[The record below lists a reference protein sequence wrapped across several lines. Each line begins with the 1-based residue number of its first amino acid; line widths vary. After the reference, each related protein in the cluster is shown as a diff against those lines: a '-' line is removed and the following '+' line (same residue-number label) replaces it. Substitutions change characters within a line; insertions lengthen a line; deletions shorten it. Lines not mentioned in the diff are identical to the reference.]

1 MENKLDTNTSSGLRE
16 VDLIIKNAYIA
27 TVNSSNQIF
36 KNGSIV
42 IDQSKILRVGLDSS
56 NYRAKRTIDARGALV
71 HPGFIDNHIHLNYH
85 GLRWLTRDG
94 AGWNEALPLH
104 MKYME
109 IVNQESEYMSSM
121 LAMLEMVKNGTTAF
135 LESGGIVNTDAA
147 AEAATNIGIRTFL
160 GDAFIRDQDAN
171 GVSVST
177 KDKDKIYNLL
187 GTELARNRDGNG
199 LVQAVISLSGMG
211 KASDDLLLMAKEMA
225 DASGVILNMHQSYQ
239 ENDYIEDNNRLGIPP
254 MVHYDNIGL
263 LDSNCMFAHV
273 NCISDMEVR
282 PILDSKLSIAW
293 CPMASMLF
301 GLGGTIKGKHLEL
314 FKNGINISFGCDSAN
329 WTSAFDIGEQAFIAL
344 LTAREKTGDPS
355 ALIAEEILRIATING
370 SKALRKESEFGSIEI
385 GKRADLVIRKNTL
398 PESLPGFDPLRE
410 VMVSSRSK
418 SIDTVI
424 INGDI
429 VVENGYST
437 KLDEDE
443 FANEFR
449 VFHQKLI
456 ANLEK
461 A

>member
-1 MENKLDTNTSSGLRE
+1 
-16 VDLIIKNAYIA
+16 
-27 TVNSSNQIF
+27 
-36 KNGSIV
+36 
-42 IDQSKILRVGLDSS
+42 
-56 NYRAKRTIDARGALV
+56 
-71 HPGFIDNHIHLNYH
+71 
-85 GLRWLTRDG
+85 
-94 AGWNEALPLH
+94 
-104 MKYME
+104 
-109 IVNQESEYMSSM
+109 
-121 LAMLEMVKNGTTAF
+121 MVKNGTTAF

-187 GTELARNRDGNG
+187 GAELARNRDGNG

-225 DASGVILNMHQSYQ
+225 DTSGVILNMHQSYQ

-355 ALIAEEILRIATING
+355 ALIAEEILRMATING

>member
-1 MENKLDTNTSSGLRE
+1 
-16 VDLIIKNAYIA
+16 
-27 TVNSSNQIF
+27 
-36 KNGSIV
+36 
-42 IDQSKILRVGLDSS
+42 
-56 NYRAKRTIDARGALV
+56 
-71 HPGFIDNHIHLNYH
+71 
-85 GLRWLTRDG
+85 
-94 AGWNEALPLH
+94 
-104 MKYME
+104 
-109 IVNQESEYMSSM
+109 
-121 LAMLEMVKNGTTAF
+121 
-135 LESGGIVNTDAA
+135 
-147 AEAATNIGIRTFL
+147 
-160 GDAFIRDQDAN
+160 
-171 GVSVST
+171 
-177 KDKDKIYNLL
+177 
-187 GTELARNRDGNG
+187 
-199 LVQAVISLSGMG
+199 
-211 KASDDLLLMAKEMA
+211 
-225 DASGVILNMHQSYQ
+225 
-239 ENDYIEDNNRLGIPP
+239 
-254 MVHYDNIGL
+254 
-263 LDSNCMFAHV
+263 
-273 NCISDMEVR
+273 
-282 PILDSKLSIAW
+282 
-293 CPMASMLF
+293 MASMLF